1 MATKTKAEDT
11 KKPTF
16 EELEDEIAR
25 QDQEIAQLMSSLD
38 ELGDAC
44 AVVPASFFEELEEIG
59 EPAAACAPSHVVF
72 GLRG

>member
-11 KKPTF
+11 KKPTL

-25 QDQEIAQLMSSLD
+25 QDQEIARLMSSLE
-38 ELGDAC
+38 ELGDAR
-44 AVVPASFFEELEEIG
+44 AMVPASFFEELEEIG
-59 EPAAACAPSHVVF
+59 EPAAACAPTHVVF